1 MKDTYIKIPTD
12 VQERMISIRISGE
25 AVQCLQL
32 IIRKTYGFH
41 KSNDRISLSQFT
53 KITGIARSSVVRAI
67 NQLST
72 RKIIIKDC
80 SYNKETT
87 YSINEDTSQW
97 EGSDKKVTRNEGSYN
112 KVNGGSY
119 NKVNEVVTFLSHT
132 KDTITKDTI
141 TKENNVRGVE
151 EKKDNKTKKIISLVG
166 NSEEFRLA
174 KYLFDKIRESNP
186 FVKEP
191 NFQNWAKNIDLMHRV
206 DNIPYEHIEKMI
218 DWCRQDDFW
227 KGNILST
234 EALRRG
240 FAKMY
245 ERILQEHN
253 KKQKN
258 SVYNFTDNL

>member
-1 MKDTYIKIPTD
+1 MKDTYIKIPTE
-12 VQERMISIRISGE
+12 VQEKLISMRISGE
-25 AVQCLQL
+25 ATQCLHV

-41 KSNDRISLSQFT
+41 KKKDRISLSQFT
-53 KITGIARSSVVRAI
+53 KMTGINKPNVVRAI
-67 NQLST
+67 SKLVSMC
-72 RKIIIKDC
+72 IIKKDNA
-80 SYNKETT
+80 SVNSDST
-87 YSINEDTSQW
+87 YEIEEDTSKW
-97 EGSDKKVTRNEGSYN
+97 VGIIKKDNTILVLSKRIMTVIKKDNEA
-112 KVNGGSY
+112 
-119 NKVNEVVTFLSHT
+119 LSKKIHT
-132 KDTITKDTI
+132 IDTLTKDTI
-141 TKENNVRGVE
+141 TKENNVRGVK
-151 EKKDNKTKKIISLVG
+151 EKKEKKKETTLSFVG